1 MHAGIEVRVFCTV
14 GKSDN
19 GKFALNVSVKELD
32 IFTRYFTLS
41 FFLVHVEILNFMLF
55 DLVIA

>member
-1 MHAGIEVRVFCTV
+1 MHAGIKVRVYCPV

-32 IFTRYFTLS
+32 IFTRCIPLS
-41 FFLVHVEILNFMLF
+41 FFLLHVEILNFMLF
-55 DLVIA
+55 NLVIT